1 MEPNKEDDMKKHFVI
16 FMSPGTFVAEQ
27 TEKPIASW
35 NVKKAVEMSKKIIER
50 YNAKPYGFYFTTRE
64 RKDNELDSKV
74 VKSSGMYYLGGKI
87 ITLEELKARKS
98 PNDSTLISNME
109 CNDWDKVVETNN
121 SWRWIQPLRKGDKIV
136 EL

>member
-1 MEPNKEDDMKKHFVI
+1 
-16 FMSPGTFVAEQ
+16 
-27 TEKPIASW
+27 
-35 NVKKAVEMSKKIIER
+35 
-50 YNAKPYGFYFTTRE
+50 
-64 RKDNELDSKV
+64 
-74 VKSSGMYYLGGKI
+74 MYYLGGKI